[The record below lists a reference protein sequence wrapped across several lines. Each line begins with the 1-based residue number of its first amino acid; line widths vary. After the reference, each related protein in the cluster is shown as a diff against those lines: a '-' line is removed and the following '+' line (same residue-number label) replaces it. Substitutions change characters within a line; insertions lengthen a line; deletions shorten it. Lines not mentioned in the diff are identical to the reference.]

1 MESRKDYRVIM
12 SQAHKIMFKYGYSK
26 TVAAE
31 IRGKLLYLTEGEV
44 RALQIMA
51 KQKAEESEEAF
62 KEFCDEVVVY
72 SGCKKRS
79 SKHRMIFQ
87 EDGCFKN
94 EFENGFFS
102 ACAMMSLELLRSHNR
117 LPQ

>member
-1 MESRKDYRVIM
+1 METRKDYRVIM
-12 SQAHKIMFKYGYSK
+12 SQAHKIMREFGYCK

-62 KEFCDEVVVY
+62 KEFCDEVIVY

-87 EDGCFKN
+87 KDGCFKDD
-94 EFENGFFS
+94 FENGFFS
-102 ACAMMSLELLRSHNR
+102 ACAMMSIELLRTNNR

>member
-1 MESRKDYRVIM
+1 METRKDYRIII
-12 SQAHKIMFKYGYSK
+12 SQAHKIMREFGYCK

-51 KQKAEESEEAF
+51 KQKADESEEAF
-62 KEFCDEVVVY
+62 KEFCEEVVIY

-87 EDGCFKN
+87 KDGCFKN
-94 EFENGFFS
+94 DFDKNFYN
-102 ACAMMSLELLRSHNR
+102 ACVQMAIELI
-117 LPQ
+117 

>member
-1 MESRKDYRVIM
+1 M

-31 IRGKLLYLTEGEV
+31 IRGKILYLTEGEV
-44 RALQIMA
+44 RALQIIA
-51 KQKAEESEEAF
+51 KQKAKESEKAF
-62 KEFCDEVVVY
+62 KEFCEEVVIY

-87 EDGCFKN
+87 KNGLFEN
-94 EFENGFFS
+94 EFEKGFFS
-102 ACAMMSLELLRSHNR
+102 ACGNMAIELF
-117 LPQ
+117 

>member
-1 MESRKDYRVIM
+1 METRKDYRTIM

-31 IRGKLLYLTEGEV
+31 IRGKVLYLTEGEV

-62 KEFCDEVVVY
+62 KEFCEEVVIY

-87 EDGCFKN
+87 KDGCFKN
-94 EFENGFFS
+94 EFEKGFFS
-102 ACAMMSLELLRSHNR
+102 ACAMMSLELL
-117 LPQ
+117 

>member
-1 MESRKDYRVIM
+1 METRKDYRGII
-12 SQAHKIMFKYGYSK
+12 SQAHKIMREFGYCK

-51 KQKAEESEEAF
+51 KQKADESEEAF
-62 KEFCDEVVVY
+62 KEFCEEVVIY

-87 EDGCFKN
+87 KNGYFEN
-94 EFENGFFS
+94 EFDKSFYN
-102 ACAMMSLELLRSHNR
+102 ACAQMAIELM
-117 LPQ
+117 